1 MNPNEMPPPNPSEI
15 ETRVL
20 FNWMFKM
27 VIRDLDEHLRQQAIP
42 LSGLQYGVLRV
53 LWHGTLSLSELS
65 QRMLLSSATLV
76 PVVDALVKQGYVH
89 RERDPSDRRRVQLS
103 LTEDGRVVVNA
114 LACQPYQ
121 DSYHKA
127 WQTLSNDQRTTL
139 LNLLRQIVAN
149 MSEAPAEVEARIA
162 EIVQGH
168 LNLNRKTE

>member
-1 MNPNEMPPPNPSEI
+1 MPLPDPAEI

-20 FNWMFKM
+20 FNWLFKT

-53 LWHGTLSLSELS
+53 LRHGTRSLGELS
-65 QRMLLSSATLV
+65 QRMILSSATLV

-103 LTEDGRVVVNA
+103 LTEEGSALVNM
-114 LACQPYQ
+114 LICQPYQ

-127 WQTLSNDQRTTL
+127 WQALSSDQRTAL
-139 LNLLRQIVAN
+139 LSLLRQIVAK
-149 MSEAPAEVEARIA
+149 MSESPAEVEARIA
-162 EIVQGH
+162 EIVQAH
-168 LNLNRKTE
+168 LRHTTE